1 MDQREPRS
9 GLLPTP
15 FPAPI
20 PGELPG
26 PIPRIPGPARS
37 HERVR

>member
-15 FPAPI
+15 FPGPI

-26 PIPRIPGPARS
+26 PIPRIPGPAKS